1 MKKAYLLL
9 AIGLGLAAVAVA
21 GVDFS
26 GTWAFNASKSDQ
38 PAAAASGGGSSSTG
52 STLTIKQAGNVLTI
66 NRTADEDTVVTI
78 YTMDGADHT
87 ATPVQASASNL
98 ETPDYAKS
106 MISLDGAAKARVTS
120 GNNIEVE
127 GSGTNHDKFQHDV
140 ILTAT
145 LSDAGGK
152 SVGTATGRLEDL
164 TAGKRG
170 DYKLVGTTTSPTW
183 AKVSVVISNI
193 TEHVATPQASLKYK
207 AVLSGNSVHITGT
220 QSSQSG
226 DRPVDQTY
234 TLSADGKTLTLASVR
249 QGQNGPTTHKQVFDK
264 K

>member
-9 AIGLGLAAVAVA
+9 AIGLFLAAVAVA

-38 PAAAASGGGSSSTG
+38 PAAAAGSAGSI
-52 STLTIKQAGNVLTI
+52 STLTIKQAGNLLTI
-66 NRTADEDTVVTI
+66 SRTADEDTVVTS

-98 ETPDYAKS
+98 ETLDYAKS
-106 MISLDGAAKARVTS
+106 MISLDGAAKAHVTS
-120 GNNIEVE
+120 GNNIEVD

-145 LSDAGGK
+145 LLDASGK

-164 TAGKRG
+164 PAGKK
-170 DYKLVGTTTSPTW
+170 DNYKLVGTTTSPTW
-183 AKVSVVISNI
+183 AQVSVVISNV

-234 TLSADGKTLTLASVR
+234 TLSADGKTLTVSLGKA
-249 QGQNGPTTHKQVFDK
+249 GPEWPDNP
-264 K
+264 

>member
-9 AIGLGLAAVAVA
+9 AIGLFLAAVALA

-26 GTWAFNASKSDQ
+26 GTWAFNASKSD
-38 PAAAASGGGSSSTG
+38 PPSGSSTSGT
-52 STLTIKQAGNVLTI
+52 SDLTIKQAGNVLTI
-66 NRTADEDTVVTI
+66 SRTANEDTVVTS

-87 ATPVQASASNL
+87 ATPAQPSASDL

-106 MISLDGAAKARVTS
+106 MISLDGAAKAHVTS
-120 GNNIEVE
+120 GNNIEVD

-140 ILTAT
+140 MLTAT
-145 LSDAGGK
+145 LLDANGK

-164 TAGKRG
+164 PAGKK
-170 DYKLVGTTTSPTW
+170 DNYKLVGTTTSPTW
-183 AKVSVVISNI
+183 AQVNVVISNV

-234 TLSADGKTLTLASVR
+234 TLSADGKTLTLTSVR
-249 QGQNGPTTHKQVFDK
+249 QGQNGPTTRKQVYDK

>member
-9 AIGLGLAAVAVA
+9 AIGLVLAAVAVA
-21 GVDFS
+21 GIDFS

-38 PAAAASGGGSSSTG
+38 PAAGGSASSASSG

-66 NRTADEDTVVTI
+66 SRTADEDTVVTT

-87 ATPVQASASNL
+87 ATPAQPSASNL
-98 ETPDYAKS
+98 ETLDYAKS
-106 MISLDGAAKARVTS
+106 MISLDGAAKAQVTG
-120 GNNIEVE
+120 GNNIVVE
-127 GSGTNHDKFQHDV
+127 GSGTNHDKVQHDV
-140 ILTAT
+140 ILTAM
-145 LSDAGGK
+145 LLDASGK

-164 TAGKRG
+164 PAGHQ
-170 DYKLVGTTTSPTW
+170 DNYKLVGTTTSPTW
-183 AKVSVVISNI
+183 ARVSVVISNV
-193 TEHVATPQASLKYK
+193 TEHVATPQATLKYK

-234 TLSADGKTLTLASVR
+234 TLSADGKTLTLASIR
-249 QGQNGPTTHKQVFDK
+249 QGQNGPTTRKQVYDK

>member
-1 MKKAYLLL
+1 MRKAYLLP
-9 AIGLGLAAVAVA
+9 AIGLLLAAVAVA
-21 GVDFS
+21 GVNFS

-38 PAAAASGGGSSSTG
+38 PSGGSSSG
-52 STLTIKQAGNVLTI
+52 SSDLTIKQAGNVLTI
-66 NRTADEDTVVTI
+66 SRTANEDTVVTS

-87 ATPVQASASNL
+87 ATPVQPSASDL
-98 ETPDYAKS
+98 ETLDYAKS
-106 MISLDGAAKARVTS
+106 MISLDGAAKAHVTS
-120 GNNIEVE
+120 GNNIEVD

-145 LSDAGGK
+145 LLDANGK

-164 TAGKRG
+164 PAGHQ
-170 DYKLVGTTTSPTW
+170 DNYKLVGTTTSPTW
-183 AKVSVVISNI
+183 AQVSVVISNV
-193 TEHVATPQASLKYK
+193 TEHVATPQAGGLKYK
-207 AVLSGNSVHITGT
+207 AVLSGNSVHIIGT

-234 TLSADGKTLTLASVR
+234 TLSADGKTLTLTTVR
-249 QGQNGPTTHKQVFDK
+249 QGQNGPTTRKQVYDK